1 MRLLLDQNLSRH
13 LPAIL
18 AAAGFDVVDT
28 RSLGMQRRADEAIA
42 DFAAEDDRI
51 VVSADTDFG
60 TILARRQ
67 LAKPS
72 FVLLRRTQ
80 NLGPDEVG
88 SLLVRNLPAFERDLN
103 EGAIVV
109 IDDTVARVR
118 RLPITPV

>member
-1 MRLLLDQNLSRH
+1 M
-13 LPAIL
+13 
-18 AAAGFDVVDT
+18 
-28 RSLGMQRRADEAIA
+28 
-42 DFAAEDDRI
+42 
-51 VVSADTDFG
+51 
-60 TILARRQ
+60 
-67 LAKPS
+67 
-72 FVLLRRTQ
+72 LLRRTQ

>member
-1 MRLLLDQNLSRH
+1 MSLTPDRLECRGGLTRPSLTS
-13 LPAIL
+13 LPRTI
-18 AAAGFDVVDT
+18 
-28 RSLGMQRRADEAIA
+28 
-42 DFAAEDDRI
+42 RI

>member
-1 MRLLLDQNLSRH
+1 M
-13 LPAIL
+13 
-18 AAAGFDVVDT
+18 
-28 RSLGMQRRADEAIA
+28 
-42 DFAAEDDRI
+42 
-51 VVSADTDFG
+51 SADTDFG
-60 TILARRQ
+60 TILARRH

-80 NLGPDEVG
+80 NVGPDEVG